1 MARSINENISIQEF
15 DGKLVR
21 ALVRMINEAIS
32 IETLARRRAYSMAQ
46 IVNETLGISELPTR
60 FGTMKR
66 IVSESI
72 SISELAKAP
81 LSLVIRINE
90 TLNLGPIVH
99 GGQLAFSHLTEALA
113 YVVYGLVKKEGTVR
127 TSDKTKTVRGEDPT
141 GTVRGT

>member
-1 MARSINENISIQEF
+1 
-15 DGKLVR
+15 
-21 ALVRMINEAIS
+21 MINEAIS

-46 IVNETLGISELPTR
+46 IVNETLGISESISR
-60 FGTMKR
+60 FNALSRYVG
-66 IVSESI
+66 ESI
-72 SISELAKAP
+72 SVSEIAKAP

>member
-1 MARSINENISIQEF
+1 
-15 DGKLVR
+15 
-21 ALVRMINEAIS
+21 
-32 IETLARRRAYSMAQ
+32 
-46 IVNETLGISELPTR
+46 
-60 FGTMKR
+60 MKR